1 MTVVQVNMYYFLN
14 QKLLTF
20 AYMPFAIWNQGLIS
34 HNHLSILGLKQV
46 KGFLSNCSMKVA

>member
-1 MTVVQVNMYYFLN
+1 MTMVQVNMYLN

-46 KGFLSNCSMKVA
+46 KGFLSNCSIKVA